1 MMDEMR
7 MKLSSKFMR
16 NIASKLISRAIYK
29 KTGCKVNIQIND
41 LDAWVIDGDTTV
53 KLNVEAKLKSNDFNK
68 IMESFDAD

>member
-1 MMDEMR
+1 MDEMR

-53 KLNVEAKLKSNDFNK
+53 KLNVETKLKSNDFNK